1 MSIETGQPGEF
12 FYVLQEPLNLLFVDD
27 DPILR
32 EFAVVHL
39 SSEQA
44 TVETAP
50 DGASALARLET
61 HIPDILLLDLEMPHM
76 DGFEVLQRLRADPR
90 LERLPVIVVTGRDD
104 VAAVDRA
111 FELGA
116 DFFDVKPIGWRLL
129 SYKIRFVHR
138 ASQAERE
145 ARASAQS
152 LSNLALESSRFLQL
166 ALTNAPGLKGSAG
179 GYAAALEAAVN
190 GAAAA

>member
-1 MSIETGQPGEF
+1 MSFETGQPGGF
-12 FYVLQEPLNLLFVDD
+12 FYVLQDNLRVLFVDD

-39 SSEQA
+39 SSDQA

-50 DGASALARLET
+50 DGRAALARLET
-61 HIPDILLLDLEMPHM
+61 DIPDVLLLDLEMPQM
-76 DGFEVLQRLRADPR
+76 DGFEVLQRVRADPR

-145 ARASAQS
+145 ARASARS
-152 LSNLALESSRFLQL
+152 LTSLALESSRFLQL
-166 ALTNAPGLKGSAG
+166 ALSSAPQLRGSAAD
-179 GYAAALEAAVN
+179 YAAALEDAVN
-190 GAAAA
+190 GSQAA